1 MPPALPPLL
10 RRLLPFL
17 GWRSQLDAATVR
29 NDLVVGFTVAL
40 VAIPQA
46 LAYAQL
52 AGLPAYVGLYASLLP
67 SIVGALWGSSAQLNT
82 GPVALTSL
90 LTAAAL
96 SPLAL
101 PGSETWLLLAVQLAL
116 LAGILQLAFGL
127 LRLAHFADLL
137 SHPVLHGFINA
148 CSLLI
153 ITAQLPTL
161 LGLPSAGQKPFVE
174 AIVDIVRTLPDVHLP
189 SAALGGLAV
198 ALLLVLQRLK
208 VGGPGVLAVVAGL
221 AAVGWLTDFEAAGG
235 RVVGQL
241 PEQTLAFAL
250 PRADWAQITD
260 LLPSAFV
267 LALVSFI
274 EAMSSCKLASART
287 GQRWDGNQEL
297 IGQGLAK
304 LTASV
309 CQAYPVSGSF
319 GRSAFLLAAGAR
331 TGVAS
336 VVGAVVV
343 LGALL
348 LVPEPIAHV
357 PRPVL
362 AAVILVTLA
371 KLLSVA
377 QLREAWQAGRDDGLA
392 GTVAFVATLAFAPH
406 VEIGILAGL
415 FLSLSL
421 LIYRS
426 MTPRVALLGRHPD
439 GTWRDAERFN
449 LPPPHPKVAILRF
462 DGPLHFVNAATFE
475 DAVLAACRGQ
485 PQMAVLVLAG
495 AGINAI
501 DASGVDALRRVR
513 RQLLA
518 DGRQLACCGLKK
530 QVIDVLERTGLWADL
545 APHAAYRTEDDALR
559 EFLPGLSGGDAVQAP
574 QRRGFEW

>member
-1 MPPALPPLL
+1 MSAPLPLA
-10 RRLLPFL
+10 RALPFL
-17 GWRSQLDAATVR
+17 AWRSRLDAATIR
-29 NDLVVGFTVAL
+29 NDLIVGFTVAL

-90 LTAAAL
+90 LTASAL
-96 SPLAL
+96 SPLAT
-101 PGSETWLLLAVQLAL
+101 PGSDTWLILAVQLAL
-116 LAGILQLAFGL
+116 LAGILQLTFGM

-161 LGLPSAGQKPFVE
+161 LGLPSAGQRPFVE
-174 AIVDIVRTLPDVHLP
+174 ALADLVRALPDVHLP
-189 SAALGGLAV
+189 SLALGGGAV
-198 ALLLVLQRLK
+198 VLLLILQRLK
-208 VGGPGVLAVVAGL
+208 MGGPGVLAVVAGL
-221 AAVGWLTDFEAAGG
+221 AAVGWATGFEQTGG
-235 RVVGQL
+235 RVVGAL
-241 PEQTLAFAL
+241 PDHVLAFSL

-287 GQRWDGNQEL
+287 GERWDGNQEM

-304 LTASV
+304 LTASF

-336 VVGAVVV
+336 VVGSLVV
-343 LGALL
+343 LAALL
-348 LVPEPIAHV
+348 LMPEPIAHI

-362 AAVILVTLA
+362 AAVILVTLIR
-371 KLLSVA
+371 LLSVA
-377 QLREAWQAGRDDGLA
+377 QLREAWRAGHDDGLA

-406 VEIGILAGL
+406 VEIGILSGL
-415 FLSLSL
+415 LLSLAL

-439 GTWRDAERFN
+439 GTWRDAARFH
-449 LPPPHPKVAILRF
+449 LKPPHPALTLLRF

-475 DAVLAACRGQ
+475 DAILAATREH
-485 PQMAVLVLAG
+485 PQMRVLVLAC

-501 DASGVDALRRVR
+501 DASGVDALRRIN
-513 RQLLA
+513 RQFAA
-518 DGRQLACCGLKK
+518 DNRILACCGLKK
-530 QVIDVLERTGLWADL
+530 QVIDVLERTGLWDDL
-545 APHAAYRTEDDALR
+545 AAHATYRTEDDAVHQL
-559 EFLPGLSGGDAVQAP
+559 LPVLGVVPPAQE
-574 QRRGFEW
+574 RRGLAW